1 MAHGKVGV
9 SKDKMCSYKHTHNG
23 AVHTELNH
31 YICLVIQNRDE
42 IYVTKNNWSFTYRFN
57 NLEL

>member
-23 AVHTELNH
+23 AVHTML
-31 YICLVIQNRDE
+31 L
-42 IYVTKNNWSFTYRFN
+42 KKAS
-57 NLEL
+57 

>member
-23 AVHTELNH
+23 AVHTIL
-31 YICLVIQNRDE
+31 
-42 IYVTKNNWSFTYRFN
+42 KTYLSYLAVNCKAF
-57 NLEL
+57 L

>member
-23 AVHTELNH
+23 AVHM
-31 YICLVIQNRDE
+31 
-42 IYVTKNNWSFTYRFN
+42 IYQEVVMEVMEV
-57 NLEL
+57 LIH

>member
-23 AVHTELNH
+23 AVHN
-31 YICLVIQNRDE
+31 D
-42 IYVTKNNWSFTYRFN
+42 TKADQEAIKNGFN
-57 NLEL
+57 YSIGGAGSSW